1 MKFLV
6 CSVDVLPCPVSEQ
19 SLYSLADIIA
29 QSIAQIEASEIALA
43 YAFGAGSVTILV
55 QCFTF
60 SILTANCY
68 LPRSQNS
75 MPLLLLQ
82 SLD

>member
-19 SLYSLADIIA
+19 SLYSLADIIS

-43 YAFGAGSVTILV
+43 YAFGAGSV
-55 QCFTF
+55 
-60 SILTANCY
+60 LTWWYMGFVISAGIKAIKKIQ
-68 LPRSQNS
+68 L
-75 MPLLLLQ
+75 
-82 SLD
+82 

>member
-1 MKFLV
+1 MKFIV

-43 YAFGAGSVTILV
+43 YAFGAGSV
-55 QCFTF
+55 
-60 SILTANCY
+60 LTWWYMGFVISAGIKAIKKI
-68 LPRSQNS
+68 
-75 MPLLLLQ
+75 
-82 SLD
+82 

>member
-43 YAFGAGSVTILV
+43 YAFGAGSV
-55 QCFTF
+55 
-60 SILTANCY
+60 LTWWYMGFLISAGIKAIKKIQ
-68 LPRSQNS
+68 L
-75 MPLLLLQ
+75 
-82 SLD
+82 

>member
-19 SLYSLADIIA
+19 SLYSLADIIS

-43 YAFGAGSVTILV
+43 YAFGAGSV
-55 QCFTF
+55 
-60 SILTANCY
+60 LTWWYMGFVISAGIKAIKKI
-68 LPRSQNS
+68 
-75 MPLLLLQ
+75 
-82 SLD
+82 

>member
-43 YAFGAGSVTILV
+43 YAFGAGSV
-55 QCFTF
+55 
-60 SILTANCY
+60 LTWWYMGFVISAGIKAIKKIQ
-68 LPRSQNS
+68 L
-75 MPLLLLQ
+75 
-82 SLD
+82 

>member
-1 MKFLV
+1 MKFLT

-43 YAFGAGSVTILV
+43 YAFGAGSV
-55 QCFTF
+55 
-60 SILTANCY
+60 LTWWYMGFLISAGIKAIKKI
-68 LPRSQNS
+68 
-75 MPLLLLQ
+75 
-82 SLD
+82 

>member
-43 YAFGAGSVTILV
+43 YAFGAGSV
-55 QCFTF
+55 
-60 SILTANCY
+60 LTWWYMGFVISAGIKAIKKI
-68 LPRSQNS
+68 
-75 MPLLLLQ
+75 
-82 SLD
+82 

>member
-43 YAFGAGSVTILV
+43 YAFGAGSV
-55 QCFTF
+55 
-60 SILTANCY
+60 LTWWYMGFLISAGIKAIKKI
-68 LPRSQNS
+68 
-75 MPLLLLQ
+75 
-82 SLD
+82 

>member
-29 QSIAQIEASEIALA
+29 QSIAQIEATEIALA
-43 YAFGAGSVTILV
+43 YAFGAGSV
-55 QCFTF
+55 
-60 SILTANCY
+60 LTWWYMGFVISAGIKAIKKI
-68 LPRSQNS
+68 
-75 MPLLLLQ
+75 
-82 SLD
+82 

>member
-1 MKFLV
+1 MKFLA

-43 YAFGAGSVTILV
+43 YAYGAGSV
-55 QCFTF
+55 
-60 SILTANCY
+60 LTWWYMGFAI
-68 LPRSQNS
+68 SAGIKAIKKI
-75 MPLLLLQ
+75 
-82 SLD
+82 

>member
-43 YAFGAGSVTILV
+43 YAFGAGSVLTWWYMGFVISAGVKAIKTI
-55 QCFTF
+55 
-60 SILTANCY
+60 
-68 LPRSQNS
+68 
-75 MPLLLLQ
+75 
-82 SLD
+82 

>member
-19 SLYSLADIIA
+19 SLYSLADVIA

-43 YAFGAGSVTILV
+43 YAFGAGSV
-55 QCFTF
+55 
-60 SILTANCY
+60 LTWWYMGFVISAGIKAIKKI
-68 LPRSQNS
+68 
-75 MPLLLLQ
+75 
-82 SLD
+82 